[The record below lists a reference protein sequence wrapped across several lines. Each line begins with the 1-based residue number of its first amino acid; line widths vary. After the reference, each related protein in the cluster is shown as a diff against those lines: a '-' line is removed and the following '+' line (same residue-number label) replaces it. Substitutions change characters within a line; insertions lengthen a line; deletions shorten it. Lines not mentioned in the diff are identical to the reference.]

1 MSLVELFVCLFFHL
15 VLEQKLERI
24 TDKAMRIK
32 NHSLIPETIKLVV
45 HYSPYA
51 LGSASSSGASFFAW
65 WRRERNASDW

>member
-1 MSLVELFVCLFFHL
+1 
-15 VLEQKLERI
+15 
-24 TDKAMRIK
+24 MRIK